1 VDLRE
6 AQDLRELRVK
16 MAQQGLRVVRG
27 LQDNSD
33 QLEQRVNKDQPALQA
48 ELVIEVQPVRPAL
61 QEQLVK

>member
-1 VDLRE
+1 MDRRE